1 MSEFAPGALLRN
13 GNVRPKLPAPLRK
26 LPVQP
31 LTCALL
37 FHTSMVTGPTA
48 MGLFVGCHTTVEALD
63 VSEWESMNAVIV
75 SVPAL
80 VPGSGMERGLTP
92 APVEVST
99 GTLNVKVCGLAPV
112 TTTRI
117 VSVTIA
123 ISYP

>member
-48 MGLFVGCHTTVEALD
+48 MGLFVGCHTTVEEFD
-63 VSEWESMNAVIV
+63 VRECESMNAVTV

-80 VPGSGMERGLTP
+80 VPCRGMVSGLTP
-92 APVEVST
+92 APVAVFT
-99 GTLNVKVCGLAPV
+99 GTLKVNVCGLAPV

-123 ISYP
+123 IAYP